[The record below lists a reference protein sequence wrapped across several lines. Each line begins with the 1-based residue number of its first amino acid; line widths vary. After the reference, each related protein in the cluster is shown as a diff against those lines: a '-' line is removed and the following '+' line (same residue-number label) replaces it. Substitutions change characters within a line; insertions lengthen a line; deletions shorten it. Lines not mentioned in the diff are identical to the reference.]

1 MPATDMH
8 FGAKPELFER
18 ARRMRNN
25 PTPAEEL
32 FWQQVSK
39 KQLGVKFRNQHPLLF
54 FIADFYCHEL
64 RLVVEI
70 DGGYHKKREQYEYD
84 ENRTAEIET
93 CEIAVIRFTNAQIEN
108 HLPAVLLQLKE
119 LISIRKTNFPIP

>member
-32 FWQQVSK
+32 FWQAVSK
-39 KQLGVKFRNQHPLLF
+39 KRLGVKFRNQHPLLY
-54 FIADFYCHEL
+54 FIADFYCHEA

-70 DGGYHKKREQYEYD
+70 DGGYHKKLEQFEYD
-84 ENRTAEIET
+84 ENRTAEIEAWQ
-93 CEIAVIRFTNAQIEN
+93 IMVVRFSNELIEN
-108 HLPAVLLQLKE
+108 NLTAVLLQLQA
-119 LISIRKTNFPIP
+119 IIQARKNSF